1 MKELWFWRVATAIAC
16 IGWGVTWWTADSEPV
31 PESVSL
37 SEEAEQAGPNAEF
50 GSRLGRG
57 KATGLGPRL
66 GPRSGRGKAGS
77 GRLSPQGDDA
87 ERAEDAPPVQV
98 SEESLELARQELA
111 QEREQRFLAR
121 MEERHTGSLESLDV
135 FAEENELSEED
146 VAGVEEAIDLRFE
159 AMGEA
164 FAGEGMEPDARREH
178 MRAVADAFEMQV
190 VGVLGEE
197 LGAAYLEQVQRPSWG
212 RIGQDAER

>member
-16 IGWGVTWWTADSEPV
+16 IGWGVTWWTADSAPG
-31 PESVSL
+31 PKSHAL
-37 SEEAEQAGPNAEF
+37 SAEGPQSGQGQEEGA
-50 GSRLGRG
+50 RMGRG
-57 KATGLGPRL
+57 KGLQKGLGM
-66 GPRSGRGKAGS
+66 GPRGGRGGAGS
-77 GRLSPQGDDA
+77 AGFGPQEGSAD
-87 ERAEDAPPVQV
+87 RAEDAPPVQV

-111 QEREQRFLAR
+111 QEREERFLAR
-121 MEERHTGSLESLDV
+121 MEERHAGSMESLDA
-135 FAEENELSEED
+135 FAEENELSEEE
-146 VAGVEEAIDLRFE
+146 VTGVEEAIDLRFE

-212 RIGQDAER
+212 RIGQDPER